1 MIERLQNH
9 GLVQQQNAAASGV
22 PGKARAGEFN
32 QLLQERLNQQ
42 ATPDVTFSKH
52 AKTRAEERG
61 IEITQS
67 LIDQLKGGMIRA
79 QAKGATNVIAMDS
92 EKAFIIN
99 AVAFIGILTR
109 CQQFLYGCG
118 IAIRDGAEERRCCL
132 VRFVIHSD
140 GMLAHLAC
148 ACNSKVCANSY
159 YFRMFCLNCP
169 EA

>member
-1 MIERLQNH
+1 MIERLHNQ
-9 GLVQQQNAAASGV
+9 GLVQQQTAATSSV
-22 PGKARAGEFN
+22 SGKAPAGGFG

-42 ATPDVTFSKH
+42 TTPDVTFSKH

-99 AVAFIGILTR
+99 VPNAKVIT
-109 CQQFLYGCG
+109 
-118 IAIRDGAEERRCCL
+118 AITQDEMGESVFTNIDGAVFL
-132 VRFVIHSD
+132 
-140 GMLAHLAC
+140 
-148 ACNSKVCANSY
+148 
-159 YFRMFCLNCP
+159 
-169 EA
+169 

>member
-42 ATPDVTFSKH
+42 TTPDVTFSKH

-99 AVAFIGILTR
+99 VPNAKVIT
-109 CQQFLYGCG
+109 
-118 IAIRDGAEERRCCL
+118 AITQDEMGESVFTNIDGAVFL
-132 VRFVIHSD
+132 
-140 GMLAHLAC
+140 
-148 ACNSKVCANSY
+148 
-159 YFRMFCLNCP
+159 
-169 EA
+169 